1 MMDTINSME
10 NLDEVD
16 EAISFEDL
24 GLDEATLEAIS
35 AKGFETPTPIQVLAI
50 PRLLDGDANII
61 AKARTGTGKTAA
73 FGLPLVQKI
82 RSDSGYPQ
90 ALILTPTRELCMQ
103 VCREIESFATGKF
116 PRLTA
121 VYGGASMVG
130 QLKDLKKGVEIV
142 VGTPGRVKDHIERG
156 SLKLDKISY
165 FILDE
170 ADEMLD
176 MGFREDIENI
186 FQNAN
191 PDSRILLFS
200 ATMPKEILQIA
211 ANFMGEYEVVEE
223 ETKPEEPLLT
233 EQHYWVVREYEKI
246 EALVR
251 LIDLSP
257 DFYGLV
263 FTQTKSDA
271 DSVSKQLD
279 ERGYEVAALH
289 GDIPQAQRE
298 KILARFRSKKTR
310 ILVAT
315 DVAARGIDI
324 EGLTHVVNYAIP
336 YDGPTYVHRIGRTG
350 RAGAKGLAFTLVR
363 PEERRRVE
371 YLRQV
376 AKKSTKGDLIEDK
389 IPTVDEV
396 LAVKKERIFAD
407 FKAKIGIQEE
417 NPLFTETVE
426 EEVNSLLEG
435 EATQTENKSENQSEV
450 NLQKNVELPKIR
462 KEYAALAEE
471 LCKADTPENMVA
483 RVLQIYFGRQLDPA
497 RYGSITPLKTFNQ
510 GKQIRIYVQLGR
522 RDGFNAKQIAS
533 YFSSLLHIAGRMVDR
548 IEVADTFSLVS
559 LPYNAGKELLERA
572 KKDRS
577 LPHMHIDSKSGD
589 SFEKESRGGRGG
601 RGRDRGGRERNTRF
615 DRGDRSEKGSREA
628 KGRGGKEERNRKNT
642 IPQDRRRKDGLPGY
656 DRRSDEKTS
665 NASLYKKKRF

>member
-1 MMDTINSME
+1 ME
-10 NLDEVD
+10 ENETLNE
-16 EAISFEDL
+16 EISNEEISFEDL
-24 GLDEATLEAIS
+24 GLDEATLQAIE
-35 AKGFETPTPIQVLAI
+35 AKGFENPTPIQILAI

-82 RSDSGYPQ
+82 RSDCGYPQ

-121 VYGGASMVG
+121 VYGGASMG
-130 QLKDLKKGVEIV
+130 TQLKDLKKGVEIV

-156 SLKLDKISY
+156 TLKLDKISY

-389 IPTVDEV
+389 IPTVEEV

-417 NPLFTETVE
+417 KTLFTENVE
-426 EEVNSLLEG
+426 EEVNSLLE
-435 EATQTENKSENQSEV
+435 EKTDQTENQVEIQQEK
-450 NLQKNVELPKIR
+450 VELPKIR

-522 RDGFNAKQIAS
+522 RDGFNAREIAS

-577 LPHMHIDSKSGD
+577 LPHMHVDSKSGD
-589 SFEKESRGGRGG
+589 SFEKESRGGRGSKG
-601 RGRDRGGRERNTRF
+601 RNRGERDRNGRDRNSRY
-615 DRGDRSEKGSREA
+615 DRGERGER
-628 KGRGGKEERNRKNT
+628 GRGGKETKKSKNS

-656 DRRSDEKTS
+656 ERRSDEKTS

>member
-1 MMDTINSME
+1 M
-10 NLDEVD
+10 
-16 EAISFEDL
+16 
-24 GLDEATLEAIS
+24 
-35 AKGFETPTPIQVLAI
+35 AI

-389 IPTVDEV
+389 IPSVEEV

-417 NPLFTETVE
+417 KTLFTETVE
-426 EEVNSLLEG
+426 EEVNSLLE
-435 EATQTENKSENQSEV
+435 EKTDQTENQGEV
-450 NLQKNVELPKIR
+450 NLQKDVELPKIR

-601 RGRDRGGRERNTRF
+601 KGRNRGDFGRGEKSRSENFRNDRRSERNDRGRKSRDEKK
-615 DRGDRSEKGSREA
+615 RS
-628 KGRGGKEERNRKNT
+628 

-656 DRRSDEKTS
+656 ERRSDEKTG

>member
-1 MMDTINSME
+1 ME
-10 NLDEVD
+10 ENETLNE
-16 EAISFEDL
+16 EISNEEISFEDL
-24 GLDEATLEAIS
+24 GLDEATLQAIE
-35 AKGFETPTPIQVLAI
+35 AKGFENPTPIQILAI

-82 RSDSGYPQ
+82 RSDCGYPQ

-121 VYGGASMVG
+121 VYGGASMG
-130 QLKDLKKGVEIV
+130 TQLKDLKKGVEIV

-156 SLKLDKISY
+156 TLKLDKISY

-389 IPTVDEV
+389 IPTVEEV
-396 LAVKKERIFAD
+396 LAVKKERIFSD

-417 NPLFTETVE
+417 KTLFTETVE
-426 EEVNSLLEG
+426 EEVNSLLE
-435 EATQTENKSENQSEV
+435 EKTDQTENQVEIQQEK
-450 NLQKNVELPKIR
+450 VELPKIR

-522 RDGFNAKQIAS
+522 RDGFNAREIAS

-577 LPHMHIDSKSGD
+577 LPHMHVDSKSGD
-589 SFEKESRGGRGG
+589 SFEKESRGGRGSKG
-601 RGRDRGGRERNTRF
+601 RNRGERDRNGRDRNSRF
-615 DRGDRSEKGSREA
+615 DRGERGER
-628 KGRGGKEERNRKNT
+628 GRGGKETKKSKNS

-656 DRRSDEKTS
+656 ERRSDEKTS

>member
-1 MMDTINSME
+1 MDTIDSME

-35 AKGFETPTPIQVLAI
+35 AKGFENPTPIQVLAI

-130 QLKDLKKGVEIV
+130 QLKDFKKGVEIV

-389 IPTVDEV
+389 IPTVEEV

-417 NPLFTETVE
+417 KTLFTENVE
-426 EEVNSLLEG
+426 EEVNSLLE
-435 EATQTENKSENQSEV
+435 EKTDQTENQVEIQQEK
-450 NLQKNVELPKIR
+450 VELPKIR

-522 RDGFNAKQIAS
+522 RDGFNAREIAS

-577 LPHMHIDSKSGD
+577 LPHMHVDSKSGD
-589 SFEKESRGGRGG
+589 SFEKESRGGRGSKG
-601 RGRDRGGRERNTRF
+601 RNRGERDRNGRDRNSRY
-615 DRGDRSEKGSREA
+615 DRGERGER
-628 KGRGGKEERNRKNT
+628 GRGGKETKKSKNS

-656 DRRSDEKTS
+656 ERRSDEKTS

>member
-1 MMDTINSME
+1 MDE
-10 NLDEVD
+10 NETLNE
-16 EAISFEDL
+16 EITNEEISFEDL
-24 GLDEATLEAIS
+24 GLDEATLQAVE
-35 AKGFETPTPIQVLAI
+35 AKGFENPTPIQILAI

-82 RSDSGYPQ
+82 RSDCGYPQ

-121 VYGGASMVG
+121 VYGGASMG
-130 QLKDLKKGVEIV
+130 TQLKDLKKGVEIV

-156 SLKLDKISY
+156 TLKLDKISY

-371 YLRQV
+371 YLKQV

-389 IPTVDEV
+389 IPSVDEV

-407 FKAKIGIQEE
+407 FKAKIGIKEE
-417 NPLFTETVE
+417 KPLFTETVE
-426 EEVNSLLEG
+426 EEVNSLLEDG
-435 EATQTENKSENQSEV
+435 TQVENQVENQTVSKTEE
-450 NLQKNVELPKIR
+450 VELPKIR
-462 KEYAALAEE
+462 KEYASLAEE

-522 RDGFNAKQIAS
+522 RDGFNAREIAS

-577 LPHMHIDSKSGD
+577 LPHMHVDSKSGD

-601 RGRDRGGRERNTRF
+601 RGRDRGDFGRGEKFRNGGRKERN
-615 DRGDRSEKGSREA
+615 EKGPKFREE
-628 KGRGGKEERNRKNT
+628 KKRN

-656 DRRSDEKTS
+656 ERRSDEKTG

>member
-1 MMDTINSME
+1 MDTIDSME
-10 NLDEVD
+10 NLDEVN

-35 AKGFETPTPIQVLAI
+35 AKGFENPTPIQVLAI

-389 IPTVDEV
+389 IPSVDEV

-417 NPLFTETVE
+417 KPLFTETVE

-435 EATQTENKSENQSEV
+435 EVTQTENKSENQGEV
-450 NLQKNVELPKIR
+450 NLQKDVELPKIR

-601 RGRDRGGRERNTRF
+601 KGRNRGDFGRGEKSRNENFRNDRRSERNDRGRKSRDEKK
-615 DRGDRSEKGSREA
+615 RS
-628 KGRGGKEERNRKNT
+628 

-656 DRRSDEKTS
+656 ERRSDEKTG

>member
-1 MMDTINSME
+1 MDTIDSME

-35 AKGFETPTPIQVLAI
+35 AKGFENPTPIQVLAI

-417 NPLFTETVE
+417 KPLFTETVE
-426 EEVNSLLEG
+426 EEVNSLLE
-435 EATQTENKSENQSEV
+435 EEVNQTENKSENQSEV
-450 NLQKNVELPKIR
+450 DLQKNVELPKIR

-497 RYGSITPLKTFNQ
+497 RYGSITPLKTFTQ

-601 RGRDRGGRERNTRF
+601 KGRNRGDFGRGEKSRGEIFRNGGRKERN
-615 DRGDRSEKGSREA
+615 EKGP
-628 KGRGGKEERNRKNT
+628 KFCEEKKRN

-656 DRRSDEKTS
+656 ERRSDEKTG